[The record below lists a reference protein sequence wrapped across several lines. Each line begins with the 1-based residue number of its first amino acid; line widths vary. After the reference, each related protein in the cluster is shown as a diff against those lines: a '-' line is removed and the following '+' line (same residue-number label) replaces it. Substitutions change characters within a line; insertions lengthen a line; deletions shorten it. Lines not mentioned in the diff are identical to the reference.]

1 MTPSTQTSLEKTNAR
16 FGFGQ
21 ILRNRNFLFL
31 WTGQIFSQLADK
43 IYLVWMIAL
52 IAVYFKET
60 NQDAQSVSLGSG
72 IMIASSIPAILFG
85 SAAGVFVDCWPKKTV
100 LVISNLL
107 RGMFVCCIPFLPR
120 EYLVLLA
127 LTFATST
134 LTQFFAPAE
143 TSTIPL
149 IVDKRGLL
157 SANSLFTATM
167 MGAQVL
173 GFALGDPL
181 LGLVGGAANGY
192 WIVGGAYLV
201 AALLCALVV
210 TKEDTKSL
218 KRRDISLVKDIREGF
233 NYLRTNG
240 RVGQALMQ
248 LVVLYS
254 IIAALTI
261 LAIGLAKAIGLREQQ
276 FGYLMASASVG
287 LALGAG
293 FIGQYGERFSRS
305 TLAFGGSLVMGGVLI
320 SLAWVNNLWLA
331 LILTALLGIGGAAI
345 GVPMQTVIQEE
356 TPEQMRGKVFGL
368 QNNLVNIAVSLPL
381 VLVGGATASFG
392 LRPVIL
398 CLGAVVIL
406 SGFLLRPSTPRLR

>member
-1 MTPSTQTSLEKTNAR
+1 MTPSTQTPIAKTNAR

-31 WTGQIFSQLADK
+31 WSGQIFSQLADK

-52 IAVYFKET
+52 IAVYFKE
-60 NQDAQSVSLGSG
+60 AIHGEQSVSLGSG

-85 SAAGVFVDCWPKKTV
+85 SAAGVYVDRWSKKTV
-100 LVISNLL
+100 LILSNLL
-107 RGMFVCCIPFLPR
+107 RGLFVCCIPFLPR

-127 LTFATST
+127 LTFVTST

-143 TSTIPL
+143 TATIPL

-181 LGLVGGAANGY
+181 LGLVGGAVNGY
-192 WIVGGAYLV
+192 WIVGGAYL
-201 AALLCALVV
+201 AAAMLCAFVV
-210 TKEDTKSL
+210 TNEDTKASTH
-218 KRRDISLVKDIREGF
+218 REISLIKDIREGLD
-233 NYLRTNG
+233 YLRGNLQVG
-240 RVGQALMQ
+240 RALIQ
-248 LVVLYS
+248 LIVLYS

-261 LAIGLAKAIGLREQQ
+261 LAIGLAQAIGLREQQ

-305 TLAFGGSLVMGGVLI
+305 TLAFGGSLAMGGVLI
-320 SLAWVNNLWLA
+320 ALAWVSNLWLA
-331 LILTALLGIGGAAI
+331 LILTAILGIGGASI

-398 CLGAVVIL
+398 CLGAIVIL
-406 SGFLLRPSTPRLR
+406 AGFLLRPSTPRLR